1 MFASLGDAGSN
12 IGPTT
17 PLRPVGA
24 VSLAT
29 VLGVPHPHQLD
40 EIIDAT
46 GRSSSIATRWER
58 LDLLYHQL
66 RL

>member
-46 GRSSSIATRWER
+46 GRS
-58 LDLLYHQL
+58 
-66 RL
+66 